1 LNPDLSA
8 TVDTLEELISQ
19 LGFEGAWEQLT
30 RDEFESLPLPAGRRK
45 EIAVIPNEGRNSS
58 SDTVLALFKVA
69 GSKTPATGFRRI
81 MTELKS
87 DLVRG
92 VPGIKNV
99 IIITDWWNAEVF
111 ADEHAQELN
120 AWRQRG
126 VQILIL
132 LVSQP
137 GSFLNPIRAWL

>member
-1 LNPDLSA
+1 LNSDLSA

-45 EIAVIPNEGRNSS
+45 EIAVIPNEGRISS

-69 GSKTPATGFRRI
+69 ASKTPATGFRRI
-81 MTELKS
+81 MAELKS

-99 IIITDWWNAEVF
+99 IIITDWWNAVVF
-111 ADEHAQELN
+111 AEEHSMELN
-120 AWRQRG
+120 AWRQKG
-126 VQILIL
+126 VQMLVL

-137 GSFLNPIRAWL
+137 GSFLTPLRVWN